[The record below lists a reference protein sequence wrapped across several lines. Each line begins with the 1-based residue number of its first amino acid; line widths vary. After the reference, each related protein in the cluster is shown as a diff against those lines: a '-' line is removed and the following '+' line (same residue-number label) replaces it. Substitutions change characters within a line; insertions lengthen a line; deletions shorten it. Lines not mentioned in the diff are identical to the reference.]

1 MDRMKYAVLIT
12 AMAAAAFVTAGC
24 EQSAQGDKVGQRSD
38 QANPSVMGKLGQAD
52 TNKSAQPANA
62 DHAGSKASGVDDTMI
77 TTKIKAKLL
86 AVTPGGQTSDVRVS
100 TKAGA
105 VTLTGTVTSEAERQR
120 ALDAA
125 NSTDGVEKVNDL
137 IRVQPTQNKPTE
149 GQPTQNQPTEG
160 QPAQ

>member
-77 TTKIKAKLL
+77 TTKIKAALL
-86 AVTPGGQTSDVRVS
+86 AEPGLKSAQINVATKDATVTLS
-100 TKAGA
+100 GA
-105 VTLTGTVTSEAERQR
+105 VDSDIMRDR
-120 ALDAA
+120 AKQIAL
-125 NSTDGVEKVNDL
+125 S
-137 IRVQPTQNKPTE
+137 TE
-149 GQPTQNQPTEG
+149 GVKNVVDNMSPKSSS
-160 QPAQ
+160 